1 MFDDLGS
8 HRQFW
13 GYTSCNQRIFFFVE
27 EVGGHLHFVKCP
39 LWQQFRPFV
48 TLQGTSK
55 TQYDRQKHVLGTL
68 CVTPQPHYLF
78 LEACHLR
85 GKTCSKNWLE
95 ILVYLLEHWH
105 GTSQHNYPR
114 SNPKLH
120 LHHFHIDCESKQ
132 QVGQMSF
139 EHCLVVQIPKHWSF
153 KDEKK
158 ILDHLCS
165 VLATLIVQHVSIYW
179 NRGDKNKHAS
189 RKKE

>member
-1 MFDDLGS
+1 MTGKNMCLEPSVS
-8 HRQFW
+8 HL
-13 GYTSCNQRIFFFVE
+13 NRIICSWKLVICA
-27 EVGGHLHFVKCP
+27 VKNSN
-39 LWQQFRPFV
+39 V
-48 TLQGTSK
+48 
-55 TQYDRQKHVLGTL
+55 
-68 CVTPQPHYLF
+68 
-78 LEACHLR
+78 
-85 GKTCSKNWLE
+85 TCSKNWLE

-114 SNPKLH
+114 SSPKLH

-153 KDEKK
+153 KDVKK

-165 VLATLIVQHVSIYW
+165 VLATLTVQHVSIYW